1 MMSTIIQCA
10 SPGIGNR
17 IKSYVS
23 LLRDYDCVKTCSS
36 ADSYIFQGLSSVED
50 GDLEKYPVITAEE
63 YVNNEMWKLKV
74 FSGEHSYID
83 DYTTIDCLYEKTP
96 QYFIDTY
103 LPLFQKLMIN
113 SEIIDYVN
121 NFTKNWTDVLGV
133 HVRSWYCSKHALHS
147 NSIFENEID
156 KFDKNKKIFFCSDNS
171 DVQSYFVEKYKDRI
185 ITYDR
190 DIYNNPSQAESGHN
204 TDFQITIDAFIEM
217 FILSKC
223 TSMVSTFASS
233 FDEIAWW
240 LSGCKS
246 NVIIPTPL
254 NYEEYQK
261 MHNLVFVKK

>member
-1 MMSTIIQCA
+1 MSTIIQCA

-23 LLRDYDCVKTCSS
+23 LLRNYDCVKTCSS
-36 ADSYIFQGLSSVED
+36 ADSYIFQGLSSVKN
-50 GDLEKYPVITAEE
+50 GDLEKYPVITAEN

-74 FSGEHSYID
+74 FSDEYSYIE

-96 QYFIDTY
+96 QYFIDIY

-113 SEIIDYVN
+113 CEIIDYVN
-121 NFTKNWTDVLGV
+121 DFTENWTDVLGV
-133 HVRSWYCSKHALHS
+133 HVRSWYCSKHSLHS

-190 DIYNNPSQAESGHN
+190 DIYNNPLQAESGHHDN
-204 TDFQITIDAFIEM
+204 IQITTDAFIELL
-217 FILSKC
+217 ILSKC
-223 TSMVSTFASS
+223 AKIIGTYASS
-233 FDEIAWW
+233 FDEVAWW
-240 LSGCKS
+240 FSECKS
-246 NVIIPTPL
+246 KVIIPTPT
-254 NYEEYQK
+254 NEIEYQK
-261 MHNLVFVKK
+261 WNELIYLKK